1 MSFGTLE
8 VIWPQ
13 PPNNTQPNANSNTQ
27 TPLNSNTLTV
37 QRTDVN
43 TLGEFGLIEHLTR
56 DFPLRQSSSIKGV
69 GDDAA
74 VIDNGNLCTVVSTD
88 LLVEGI
94 HFDLA
99 YTPLKHLG
107 FKSVIVNLSD
117 IYAMNAFPKQIT
129 VSIAISNRFSVEA
142 LDELYEG
149 IRAACKAY
157 EVDLVGGDTTSSP
170 KGLTISV
177 TAIGQGEKDLIVY
190 RNGARPGDIMCITG
204 ELGGAY
210 LGLQLLER
218 EKRIWQENPDVQ
230 PDFENQQYAVGRQL
244 KPEARRDVIEAFRK
258 IDLKPTSMIDISD
271 GLASEIF
278 HICKQSN
285 VGALL
290 EENGVPINQEAQML
304 ALKFKLD
311 PITCALNGGEDY
323 ELLFTIR
330 PEDIDKVK
338 YLPDIYIAGEIL
350 EAKDGIKLNT
360 KGGNLHDLKAQGWV
374 HF

>member
-1 MSFGTLE
+1 M
-8 VIWPQ
+8 
-13 PPNNTQPNANSNTQ
+13 
-27 TPLNSNTLTV
+27 

-43 TLGEFGLIEHLTR
+43 TLGEFGLIDHLTR
-56 DFPLRQSSSIKGV
+56 DFPLRQSSTLKGI

-74 VIDNGNLCTVVSTD
+74 VIENGELCTVVSTD

-107 FKSVIVNLSD
+107 FKAVVVNLSD
-117 IYAMNAFPKQIT
+117 IYAMNAFPRQIT
-129 VSIAISNRFSVEA
+129 VSLAISNRFSVEA

-157 EVDLVGGDTTSSP
+157 DVDLVGGDMASSP
-170 KGLTISV
+170 KGLTISI

-190 RNGARPGDIMCITG
+190 RNGAKPGDLICITG

-210 LGLQLLER
+210 LGLQILER
-218 EKRIWQENPDVQ
+218 EKQIWLENPDVQ
-230 PDFENQQYAVGRQL
+230 PDFERQTYAVGRQL
-244 KPEARRDVIEAFRK
+244 KPEARRDMIEEFRK
-258 IDLKPTSMIDISD
+258 IGLKPTSMIDISD

-285 VGALL
+285 VGALI
-290 EENGVPINQEAQML
+290 EESGVPINQEAQML

-330 PEDIDKVK
+330 PEDVDKVK

-360 KGGNLHDLKAQGWV
+360 MGGNLHDLKAQGWV